1 MRTND
6 HPGIDTSPRVIPA
19 WAFSLVFHV
28 VVLTAIGW
36 SAQRQSLGTNAEV
49 DRPVGIAMVE
59 RLPDR
64 DRYSPPAKLS
74 QPAEAIL
81 PAEAN
86 QSASVSAGSLAP
98 ANVAPPIDLD
108 GMLAEMTAG
117 DIPSI
122 AVGELEGAFGGGADS
137 VGKGGGPNLDGKPTT
152 AIVFGVSGSGSRF
165 IYVFDRSDS
174 MNGFGGRPLRAAKKE
189 LKRSL
194 NTLGN
199 DQQFQII
206 FYNDEARPFVPAGSP
221 LRLLLG
227 EESMLRRA
235 TSYVDAI
242 KAFGGTEHY
251 EALRMALQMGPDVV
265 FFLTD
270 ARVPRLSAAQLAN
283 VKQLAD
289 RCGATIHA
297 IEFGTESIA
306 SPDSFLRQLAADNH
320 GEYRYLSIDELTEAG
335 KASDTAAPDTQGD
348 P

>member
-1 MRTND
+1 MKTD
-6 HPGIDTSPRVIPA
+6 DQLVIESPPRMVPA
-19 WAFSLVFHV
+19 WAFSLVFHA

-36 SAQRQSLGTNAEV
+36 STQRQSHGTNAEI

-59 RLPDR
+59 RLPNR
-64 DRYSPPAKLS
+64 DRYSPPNKLAIQS
-74 QPAEAIL
+74 QATTAAEN
-81 PAEAN
+81 N
-86 QSASVSAGSLAP
+86 QATSITAASLAP

-117 DIPSI
+117 DVPSI
-122 AVGELEGAFGGGADS
+122 AAGELAGAFGSGADS
-137 VGKGGGPNLDGKPTT
+137 IGKGSGLNLDGKPTT
-152 AIVFGVSGSGSRF
+152 TMLFGVSGSGSRF

-194 NTLGN
+194 NSLSK

-206 FYNDEARPFVPAGSP
+206 FYNDEARPFVPAGSG

-227 EESMLRRA
+227 DESMVRRA
-235 TSYVDAI
+235 ASYVDAI

-251 EALRMALQMGPDVV
+251 EALRMALRMCPDVV

-270 ARVPRLSAAQLAN
+270 ARVPRLSAAQLAE
-283 VKQLAD
+283 VKQLAE
-289 RCGATIHA
+289 RAGATIHS
-297 IEFGTESIA
+297 IEFGTDSIA
-306 SPDSFLRQLAADNH
+306 APDSFLRQLATENH
-320 GEYRYLSIDELTEAG
+320 GEYRYISIDQLGEAI
-335 KASDTAAPDTQGD
+335 KASSDAAPATEGR